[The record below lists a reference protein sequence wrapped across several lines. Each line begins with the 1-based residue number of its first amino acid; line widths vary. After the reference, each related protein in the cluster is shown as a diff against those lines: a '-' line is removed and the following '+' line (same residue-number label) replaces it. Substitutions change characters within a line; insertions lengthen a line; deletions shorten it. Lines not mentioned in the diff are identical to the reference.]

1 MATATL
7 ATSAAATTAAAAPQF
22 QTVIGTLNAPAV
34 LCFLAFVVV
43 TLGITYWAAQR
54 TKTASQFYAAGG
66 GITGMQNGLAL
77 AGDYMSAASFLGIA
91 GLVSTKGYDGLIY
104 SVGWLVGWPIVMF
117 LISEPLRNLGK
128 FTLSDVVA
136 FRLKQKPIKTAC
148 AIGSL
153 VTVLFYL
160 TAQMVGAGTLIKL
173 MFNLPYESA
182 LYIVG
187 GLMIAYVLFGG
198 MLATTWVQIIKAVL
212 LLGGA
217 TILVLLTLSKVDF
230 SYGKLFQM
238 AADKYGAGF
247 LEPGGLVSD
256 PLDAFSLGLALM
268 FGTAGLPHILM
279 RFYTVPDAQTA
290 RKSVFYATG
299 FIGYF
304 YILTVTIGFG
314 AAVLVGKE
322 FIMGIDKGGNMAAIA
337 LAEFNGGSLFLGF
350 LAAVA
355 FATILAVVAGLT
367 LAGAS
372 ALSHDLYV
380 GVFKSGKSNEKD
392 EMKVAKI
399 ATVCLGVIAIVLG
412 ILFKGQNVAF
422 MVGLAFAVAASANF
436 PALLLSIVWKRFT
449 TAGAVASIYTGM
461 TLAVVLIL
469 LSPTVYV
476 DVMQST
482 QKKASDA
489 AAAAVTKL
497 EKELK
502 APPAALTAAQA
513 ELAKVKAEVDPA
525 VAAMAA
531 KQGELAKA
539 KGGAKAKL
547 KAEVDAA
554 QTALAGQQANLAR
567 LQAEVDAAQKGVA
580 AKQAELTKA
589 KADADAAK
597 AQIKPAPF
605 KMKNPGVF
613 SMGLAFLVG
622 ILVSLMKREKEA
634 EEMFESEK
642 VRTYVGIGA
651 EGASKH

>member
-1 MATATL
+1 MPTQ
-7 ATSAAATTAAAAPQF
+7 AP
-22 QTVIGTLNAPAV
+22 QTVIGTLNPIAI
-34 LCFLAFVVV
+34 LCFLLFVVA
-43 TLGITYWAAQR
+43 TLGITYWAAKK

-66 GITGMQNGLAL
+66 GITGFQNGLAL

-128 FTLSDVVA
+128 FTFSDVVA
-136 FRLKQKPIKTAC
+136 FRLKQKPIKTAA

-173 MFNLPYESA
+173 MFGLPYESA
-182 LYIVG
+182 LFLVG

-217 TILVLLTLSKVDF
+217 TLLVILTLNHADIDW

-238 AADKYGAGF
+238 ASDKYGSSF

-279 RFYTVPDAQTA
+279 RFYTVPDAREA

-314 AAVLVGKE
+314 AVVLVGKNV
-322 FIMGIDKGGNMAAIA
+322 IMDIDKGGNMAAMV
-337 LAEFNGGSLFLGF
+337 LAESLGGSLLLGF

-380 GVFKSGKSNEKD
+380 GVFRSGKANEKE
-392 EMKVAKI
+392 EMKVAKA
-399 ATVCLGVIAIVLG
+399 ATIGLG
-412 ILFKGQNVAF
+412 ITAVLLGLLFKGQNVAF

-449 TAGAVASIYTGM
+449 TAGAVTSIFTGM
-461 TLAVVLIL
+461 IVAVTLIM
-469 LSPTVYV
+469 LSPTVYE
-476 DVMQST
+476 DVMQAAP
-482 QKKASDA
+482 KKELVA
-489 AAAAVTKL
+489 ANDKVAGIDKALKAADITP
-497 EKELK
+497 ELK
-502 APPAALTAAQA
+502 ASKEAELTAA
-513 ELAKVKAEVDPA
+513 KAEVD
-525 VAAMAA
+525 V
-531 KQGELAKA
+531 KKA
-539 KGGAKAKL
+539 
-547 KAEVDAA
+547 
-554 QTALAGQQANLAR
+554 
-567 LQAEVDAAQKGVA
+567 GV
-580 AKQAELTKA
+580 
-589 KADADAAK
+589 
-597 AQIKPAPF
+597 KPAPF

-613 SMGLAFLVG
+613 SMGLAFLLG
-622 ILVSLMKREKEA
+622 ILVSLMKREKTA
-634 EEMFESEK
+634 EDMFESEK
-642 VRTYVGIGA
+642 VRTYIGIGA
-651 EGASKH
+651 EGSAKH

>member
-1 MATATL
+1 MPTQ
-7 ATSAAATTAAAAPQF
+7 APQF
-22 QTVIGTLNAPAV
+22 QTVIGTLNTSAIV
-34 LCFLAFVVV
+34 CFLLFVAS
-43 TLGITYWAAQR
+43 TLAITYWAAKK

-66 GITGMQNGLAL
+66 GITGFQNGLAL

-128 FTLSDVVA
+128 FTFADVVA
-136 FRLKQKPIKTAC
+136 FRLQQKPIKTAA

-187 GLMIAYVLFGG
+187 GLMICYVLFGG

-217 TILVLLTLSKVDF
+217 TILVLLTLGKVDF
-230 SYGKLFQM
+230 SYPKLFQM
-238 AADKYGAGF
+238 AADKYTGAF
-247 LEPGGLVSD
+247 LEPGGLISN

-279 RFYTVPDAQTA
+279 RFYTVPDAREA

-314 AAVLVGKE
+314 AAVLVGKD
-322 FIMGIDKGGNMAAIA
+322 FIMSIDKGGNMAAMA
-337 LAEFNGGSLFLGF
+337 LAEFNGGTLFLGF

-380 GVFKSGKSNEKD
+380 GVFRSGKANEKE

-399 ATVCLGVIAIVLG
+399 ATLGLGICAIMLG

-422 MVGLAFAVAASANF
+422 MVGLAFAVASSANF
-436 PALLLSIVWKRFT
+436 PALLLSIVWKRLT

-461 TLAVVLIL
+461 IVAVTLIV

-476 DVMQST
+476 DVMQAPA
-482 QKKASDA
+482 KKELDTATA
-489 AAAAVTKL
+489 LVTKI
-497 EKELK
+497 EKAIK
-502 APPAALTAAQA
+502 APGLAADQLAVKQTELTAA
-513 ELAKVKAEVDPA
+513 
-525 VAAMAA
+525 
-531 KQGELAKA
+531 
-539 KGGAKAKL
+539 
-547 KAEVDAA
+547 
-554 QTALAGQQANLAR
+554 
-567 LQAEVDAAQKGVA
+567 
-580 AKQAELTKA
+580 
-589 KADADAAK
+589 KADEATKKAAV
-597 AQIKPAPF
+597 KPAPF

-613 SMGLAFLVG
+613 SMGLAFLVAF
-622 ILVSLMKREKEA
+622 LVSMITREKEA

-642 VRTYVGIGA
+642 VRTFLGIGA